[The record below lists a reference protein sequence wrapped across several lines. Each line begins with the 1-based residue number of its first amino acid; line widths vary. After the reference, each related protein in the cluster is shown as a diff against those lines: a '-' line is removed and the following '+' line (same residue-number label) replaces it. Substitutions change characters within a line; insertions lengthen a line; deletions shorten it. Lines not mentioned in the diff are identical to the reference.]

1 MGWDFCGVTEGLVM
15 VYQIKKRKKKE
26 SLVMWVPGPKEK
38 EKEKEKFVN
47 CVRFNSSMY
56 GLEQYIVVFDV

>member
-1 MGWDFCGVTEGLVM
+1 MRWDFCGVTEGLVM
-15 VYQIKKRKKKE
+15 VYQIKNKNKKE
-26 SLVMWVPGPKEK
+26 SLVMWVPGPK

>member
-1 MGWDFCGVTEGLVM
+1 MGWNFCGVTEGLVV

-38 EKEKEKFVN
+38 EKEKFVN

-56 GLEQYIVVFDV
+56 GI